1 MGTLNLKER
10 NMSVN
15 IMDVIF
21 MDAKNVFLET
31 EILL

>member
-1 MGTLNLKER
+1 MGTLNLKAR

-21 MDAKNVFLET
+21 MDAKNVFLEI